1 MPRYPLHPSSG
12 TGVYRE
18 LQRKVIRLARYG
30 CANRPFYHIVVMP
43 TVLDQLEPPIEQL
56 GTFDPMVN
64 QHNEKLVAF
73 NFERIQFWL
82 GQGNVEISK
91 AVEEL
96 LGLSGFLPISP
107 STYNISWRNRMKA
120 EKEAEA
126 KKNENKEDSQKAEQS
141 N

>member
-12 TGVYRE
+12 TGVYSE
-18 LQRKVIRLARYG
+18 LQKKVIRLARYG
-30 CANRPFYHIVVMP
+30 CANRPFFHIVVMP
-43 TVLDQLEPPIEQL
+43 TKLDQHEPPIEQL

-64 QHNEKLVAF
+64 QYNEKLVSF

-91 AVEEL
+91 VVEEL

-126 KKNENKEDSQKAEQS
+126 KLNENKQDSQKAEQS

>member
-1 MPRYPLHPSSG
+1 
-12 TGVYRE
+12 
-18 LQRKVIRLARYG
+18 
-30 CANRPFYHIVVMP
+30 
-43 TVLDQLEPPIEQL
+43 
-56 GTFDPMVN
+56 MVN
-64 QHNEKLVAF
+64 QYNEKLVSF

-91 AVEEL
+91 VVEEL

-126 KKNENKEDSQKAEQS
+126 KLNENKQDSQKAEQS